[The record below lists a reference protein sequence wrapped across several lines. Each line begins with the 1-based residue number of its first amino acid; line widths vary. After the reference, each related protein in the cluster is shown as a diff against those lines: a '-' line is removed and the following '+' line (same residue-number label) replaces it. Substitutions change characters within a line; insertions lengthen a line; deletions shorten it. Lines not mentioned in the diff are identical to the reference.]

1 MDLNSLQEKLNK
13 LSEKL
18 TNDTSLKR
26 ITESIKNNN
35 SLDEDDKIKI
45 RQEYYQTLSKH
56 EQLYQKRNDE
66 YKDLIQQFSL
76 AYLELTEFYVGPE
89 LPRQHYLQSKK
100 DVVEL
105 YMLFAFF
112 ALWEPYINAFHD
124 KFDSKTGILI

>member
-1 MDLNSLQEKLNK
+1 MDLNSLQDKLNQLSKK
-13 LSEKL
+13 LN
-18 TNDTSLKR
+18 NDTSLKA

-45 RQEYYQTLSKH
+45 RQEYYQTLPKH

-66 YKDLIQQFSL
+66 YKDLIQAFSL
-76 AYLELTEFYVGPE
+76 PYLELTEFYVGPE
-89 LPRQHYLQSKK
+89 LPREHYLQSKK

-124 KFDSKTGILI
+124 KFGRSPS

>member
-1 MDLNSLQEKLNK
+1 MDLYSLQAKLNRLSEKIANDNSLQ
-13 LSEKL
+13 
-18 TNDTSLKR
+18 R
-26 ITESIKNNN
+26 ITESIKNKP
-35 SLDEDDKIKI
+35 LDEDDKIKI
-45 RQEYYQTLSKH
+45 RQEYYKTLPKY
-56 EQLYQKRNDE
+56 EQLYQIKNDK

-89 LPRQHYLQSKK
+89 LPREHYLQSKK

-124 KFDSKTGILI
+124 KFGCNSL